1 MDRSA
6 GAAWGPVREA
16 SFQMGI
22 FRLVY
27 TFLSL
32 VPYSQLSIS
41 FMINRYVRK
50 LLILSLGIML
60 ITKANVQK
68 KQVAAGG

>member
-1 MDRSA
+1 
-6 GAAWGPVREA
+6 
-16 SFQMGI
+16 MGI
-22 FRLVY
+22 FHLVY

-41 FMINRYVRK
+41 FMINRYARE
-50 LLILSLGIML
+50 LLILSLGIKL

-68 KQVAAGG
+68 EQVAEGG